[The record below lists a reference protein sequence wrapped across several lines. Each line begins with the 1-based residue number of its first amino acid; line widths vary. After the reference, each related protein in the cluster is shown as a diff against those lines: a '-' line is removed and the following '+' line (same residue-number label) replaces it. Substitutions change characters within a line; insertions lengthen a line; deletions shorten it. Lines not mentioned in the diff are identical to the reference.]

1 MEHRPSLADR
11 LVFLFARSHAERVYR
26 RFMAATRQACR
37 EQEQT
42 LLAKIRRN
50 ADSEFGRRF
59 GFEQI
64 RSADDFVRRVPILR
78 YEDHQPYIERVKAG
92 DLRALFGPRQRVLM
106 FALSSGTTAEP
117 KYIPVTQPFLAEYRR
132 GWNAFGIKAMLD
144 HPAAFLRGIVQISS
158 RMDEFYTSA
167 GIPCG
172 AITGLMAATQK
183 RLVRKYYLSPA
194 CVARID
200 DAAAKYY
207 TIMRLAVPADPAFI
221 VAANPA
227 SLLKLAR
234 TADAQRDQL
243 IRDIHDG
250 TLRQDLPVSAEIR
263 QMLRPRLRA
272 LPAVARRLEGLVAE
286 HGQLLPRHYWNLA
299 FLANWTGGT
308 MSLYLRD
315 YPQYFGDVPVR
326 DIGLLAS
333 EGRVSVPVDDGTPSG
348 ILDVAGGFF
357 EFVPRDRI
365 DEPSP
370 RAYRC
375 HELEVGQEYFVILTT
390 SAGLYRY
397 DLGDLVRVTGYVHEA
412 PLIEFL
418 NKGARTCSLA
428 GEKLTEH
435 QVILAME
442 QARRECGLG
451 VANFVL
457 APQWTDPPG
466 YLLHAGADE
475 PGLADRAE
483 DLAAALD
490 AALCRVNIEYAGK
503 RQTDRLAPVR
513 VNLLPPG
520 FLADLDRREADR
532 YRRSNEQYKHQY
544 LLTAPGQDDAFPRA
558 AAVTPPRPHPTAA
571 RGPE

>member
-1 MEHRPSLADR
+1 MDHRPSLADR
-11 LVFLFARSHAERVYR
+11 LVFLVARSHAERVYR
-26 RFMAATRQACR
+26 RFMAATRQAR
-37 EQEQT
+37 LEQEQT

-50 ADSEFGRRF
+50 ADSDFGRRF
-59 GFEQI
+59 RFDHV
-64 RSADDFVRRVPILR
+64 RCAADFVRHVPILR

-117 KYIPVTQPFLAEYRR
+117 KYIPVTRPFMDEYRQ

-158 RMDEFYTSA
+158 RMDESITSA

-183 RLVRKYYLSPA
+183 WLVRKYYLSPA

-234 TADAQRDQL
+234 TADAERDQL
-243 IRDIHDG
+243 IRDIHNG
-250 TLRQDLPVSAEIR
+250 TLRSDLPIPAEVR
-263 QMLRPRLRA
+263 QTLRPRLKPA
-272 LPAVARRLEGLVAE
+272 PAVARRLEALVAE

-315 YPQYFGDVPVR
+315 YPRYFGDVPVR

-333 EGRVSVPVDDGTPSG
+333 EGRVSVPVEDGTPAG
-348 ILDVAGGFF
+348 ILDVGGSFF

-365 DEPSP
+365 DETSP
-370 RAYRC
+370 RAYLS
-375 HELEVGQEYFVILTT
+375 HEVEIGQEYFVILTT

-397 DLGDLVRVTGYVHEA
+397 DLGDLVRVTGFVHEA
-412 PLIEFL
+412 PVIEFL

-428 GEKLTEH
+428 GEKLTER

-442 QARRECGLG
+442 EAAGRHGLG

-466 YLLHAGADE
+466 YLLHVGADE
-475 PGLADRAE
+475 PGIRGRTT
-483 DLAAALD
+483 DLANALD
-490 AALCRVNIEYAGK
+490 EALCRVNIEYAGK
-503 RQTDRLAPVR
+503 RHTDRLASVR
-513 VNLLPPG
+513 INLLPSG
-520 FLADLDRREADR
+520 FLADLDRRAADL

-544 LLTAPGQDDAFPRA
+544 LLTAPSQDDAFPRL
-558 AAVTPPRPHPTAA
+558 PQP
-571 RGPE
+571 